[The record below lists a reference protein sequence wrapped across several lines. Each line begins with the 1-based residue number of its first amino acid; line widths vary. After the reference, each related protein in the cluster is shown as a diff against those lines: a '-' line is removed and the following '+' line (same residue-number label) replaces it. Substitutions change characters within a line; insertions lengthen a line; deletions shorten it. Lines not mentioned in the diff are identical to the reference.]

1 MLRSCFV
8 IMLFLLFNSRL
19 YSQAIVAGVV
29 IDRTS
34 QKPIEFATI
43 ELLRLPDSAV
53 NKASATGKKGKFSIA
68 DVSFGI
74 IKKQKE
80 EKLQFDNGG

>member
-53 NKASATGKKGKFSIA
+53 SKASATDKKGKFSIA